1 MLYILC
7 CKQHFVIT
15 IITCSPIFLFPSLFS
30 PLLHLSFSLPIL
42 SLPLLSPSL
51 PLSPSPPLS
60 PPPLLPPLS
69 PPPRVTPSIFHCQS
83 TTYKFGWASLQCTC
97 LIALMLVSKGLICV
111 AMVTGIINPFRTS
124 IRLVQNVCKR
134 KRERIFPGK
143 LNNT

>member
-15 IITCSPIFLFPSLFS
+15 IITCSPIFLFPSLLS
-30 PLLHLSFSLPIL
+30 PPP
-42 SLPLLSPSL
+42 SLPLPSHPLSPSPLSPSL
-51 PLSPSPPLS
+51 PSSPSLS
-60 PPPLLPPLS
+60 PPPLLPS
-69 PPPRVTPSIFHCQS
+69 PPSRVTPSIFHCQF

-124 IRLVQNVCKR
+124 IRLVQNVRKR